1 MSRRPFLDVFSS
13 ERGSTPHRKFRA
25 FFPVPRST
33 IGIIRCFISGI
44 MPPSTV
50 PAPSKSQI
58 RNQKRKH
65 ARQLQSIHSTIQK
78 NHTARIE
85 KELVVSN
92 DVLKKT
98 AGELARVKN
107 ANDRLQVIAQ
117 SATLDAHIF
126 KRSAENHATKLVE
139 KDRIIAS
146 LSAVAATAGK
156 SPP

>member
-1 MSRRPFLDVFSS
+1 MSRRPFVVVFSS
-13 ERGSTPHRKFRA
+13 VLQSFLQ
-25 FFPVPRST
+25 
-33 IGIIRCFISGI
+33 
-44 MPPSTV
+44 TV
-50 PAPSKSQI
+50 SALSKYQI

-78 NHTARIE
+78 NHIARIE

-98 AGELARVKN
+98 AGELASVKN

-139 KDRIIAS
+139 KDRIISS
-146 LSAVAATAGK
+146 LSAVAATARK

>member
-1 MSRRPFLDVFSS
+1 
-13 ERGSTPHRKFRA
+13 
-25 FFPVPRST
+25 
-33 IGIIRCFISGI
+33 

>member
-1 MSRRPFLDVFSS
+1 MSRRPFLVVFSS
-13 ERGSTPHRKFRA
+13 GRCSTPRRKFRA
-25 FFPVPRST
+25 CPSSHRST
-33 IGIIRCFISGI
+33 SGILRCFIFGI

-50 PAPSKSQI
+50 VAPSKSQI

-78 NHTARIE
+78 NHIARIE
-85 KELVVSN
+85 KVLVVSN

-98 AGELARVKN
+98 VGELASVKN
-107 ANDRLQVIAQ
+107 ANDRLQVLAQ

-139 KDRIIAS
+139 KDRIISS
-146 LSAVAATAGK
+146 LSAVAATAEL
-156 SPP
+156 SSR